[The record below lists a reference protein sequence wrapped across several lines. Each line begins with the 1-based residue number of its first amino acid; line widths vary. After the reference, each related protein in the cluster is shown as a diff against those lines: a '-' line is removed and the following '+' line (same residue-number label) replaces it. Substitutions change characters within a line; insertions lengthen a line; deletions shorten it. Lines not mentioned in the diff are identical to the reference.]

1 MRKKILSWFC
11 VLWPLFITAQDA
23 REIVRKADEKARGAS
38 SFAELNMKVIR
49 SGWTREMEMKV
60 WTKGH
65 KLAMVLVTAPA
76 REKGIVYLKVNK
88 EVWNWIPSIER
99 NVKLPPSMM
108 SQSWM
113 GTDFS
118 NDDLVKEFSILDDYT
133 HTLAG
138 EEIVEGRKC
147 YKVLLIP
154 KPEAAVVWG
163 QVLLWIDT
171 SDFIMLKAEYFDDE
185 NVLIN
190 RMLVKKVEM
199 LGGRMLPSVLEMI
212 PVDKV
217 GQKTVI
223 TYKRLT
229 FDQPIEDNFFSV
241 RQMQKMQ

>member
-1 MRKKILSWFC
+1 MKAKILSLLC
-11 VLWPLFITAQDA
+11 LLCSLLVTAQDA
-23 REIVRKADEKARGAS
+23 REIVRKADEKMRGAS

-49 SGWTREMEMKV
+49 SGWTREMELKV
-60 WTKGH
+60 WTKGT

-76 REKGIVYLKVNK
+76 REKGIVYLKVHK

-99 NVKLPPSMM
+99 NIKLPPSMM

-133 HTLAG
+133 HTLKA
-138 EEIVEGRKC
+138 EEVIEGRKC
-147 YKVLLIP
+147 YKILLMP

-163 QVLLWIDT
+163 QVVLWIDID
-171 SDFIMLKAEYFDDE
+171 DFIMIKGEYFDDE

-190 RMLVKKVEM
+190 RMLVKKVDT
-199 LGGRMLPSVLEMI
+199 LGGRILPSVLEMI
-212 PVDKV
+212 PVEKA

-223 TYKRLT
+223 TYKSLS

-241 RQMQKMQ
+241 RQMQRMQ

>member
-1 MRKKILSWFC
+1 MKEKILSLLC
-11 VLWPLFITAQDA
+11 LLCSLLVTAQDA
-23 REIVRKADEKARGAS
+23 REIVRKADEKMRGAS

-49 SGWTREMEMKV
+49 SGWTREMELKV
-60 WTKGH
+60 WTKGT

-76 REKGIVYLKVNK
+76 REKGIVYLKVHK

-99 NVKLPPSMM
+99 NIKLPPSMM

-133 HTLAG
+133 HTLIA
-138 EEIVEGRKC
+138 EEVIEGRKC
-147 YKVLLIP
+147 YKILLMP

-163 QVLLWIDT
+163 QVVLWIDID
-171 SDFIMLKAEYFDDE
+171 DFIMIKGEYFDDE

-190 RMLVKKVEM
+190 RMLVKKVDT
-199 LGGRMLPSVLEMI
+199 LGGRILPSVLEMI
-212 PVDKV
+212 PVEKA

-223 TYKRLT
+223 TYKSLT

-241 RQMQKMQ
+241 RQMQRMQ

>member
-1 MRKKILSWFC
+1 MKAKILSLLC
-11 VLWPLFITAQDA
+11 LLCSLLVTAQDA
-23 REIVRKADEKARGAS
+23 REIVRKADEKMRGAS

-49 SGWTREMEMKV
+49 SGWTREMELKV
-60 WTKGH
+60 WTKGT

-76 REKGIVYLKVNK
+76 REKGIVYLKVHK

-99 NVKLPPSMM
+99 NIKLPPSMM

-133 HTLAG
+133 HTLKA
-138 EEIVEGRKC
+138 EEVIEGRKC
-147 YKVLLIP
+147 YKILLMP

-163 QVLLWIDT
+163 QVVLWIDID
-171 SDFIMLKAEYFDDE
+171 DFIMIKGEYFDDE

-190 RMLVKKVEM
+190 RMLVKKVDT
-199 LGGRMLPSVLEMI
+199 LGGRILPSVLEMI
-212 PVDKV
+212 PVEKA

-223 TYKRLT
+223 TYKSLT

-241 RQMQKMQ
+241 RQMQRMQ